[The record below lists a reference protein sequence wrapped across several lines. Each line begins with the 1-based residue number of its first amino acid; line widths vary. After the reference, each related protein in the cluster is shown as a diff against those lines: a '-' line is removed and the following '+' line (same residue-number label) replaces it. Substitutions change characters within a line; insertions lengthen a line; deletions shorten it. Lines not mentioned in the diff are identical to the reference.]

1 MLLSHFLHRPSDV
14 VPTLS
19 DETSSLSGSDTPLTV
34 PTLTLFPPCTPTSS
48 CLSATPRSPSL
59 TSWDSWSSFESTDE
73 EDNSVSSTDSELS
86 LSDSLFTSS
95 DDDDNEEK
103 EESECLS
110 STTAGNE
117 ELQTEFGTEIIGN
130 SMHVFPVV
138 SSGIVADEC
147 STSHGDDNDFESDQ
161 FITLSRTS
169 SEEELQMIF
178 GTEDEQQKQNEDT
191 TDEDKLS
198 TERQNPMLGVFAVFP
213 PQITV
218 SKTLSGQYF
227 RCITTDYSL
236 KSGNSVAVSKTSE
249 EELKMILDTEHED
262 KDHMVFSELQNTV
275 PGMSALIPP
284 QVPVHSCSTAF
295 QPTETNFVCCTKPA
309 PLTLSLSGDDSDIPT
324 TPPPGPSTTEAEE
337 MWKEYTK
344 NRSTAPEYFLFPP
357 FTPEQEEWIVTTN
370 HPFKEYVL
378 QT

>member
-1 MLLSHFLHRPSDV
+1 M
-14 VPTLS
+14 
-19 DETSSLSGSDTPLTV
+19 
-34 PTLTLFPPCTPTSS
+34 
-48 CLSATPRSPSL
+48 
-59 TSWDSWSSFESTDE
+59 E
-73 EDNSVSSTDSELS
+73 EGD
-86 LSDSLFTSS
+86 
-95 DDDDNEEK
+95 
-103 EESECLS
+103 ESECLS

-138 SSGIVADEC
+138 SSGIVADC
-147 STSHGDDNDFESDQ
+147 STSQGDDNDFESYQ

-178 GTEDEQQKQNEDT
+178 GTEDERQKQNEDT

-198 TERQNPMLGVFAVFP
+198 TEHQNAMLAFSP
-213 PQITV
+213 LQITV
-218 SKTLSGQYF
+218 SETLSGQYF

-236 KSGNSVAVSKTSE
+236 KSGNSVAVSRTSSE
-249 EELKMILDTEHED
+249 EELKMILDTEDED
-262 KDHMVFSELQNTV
+262 KDHKKMVFTELQNTV
-275 PGMSALIPP
+275 PGMPAFIPP
-284 QVPVHSCSTAF
+284 QVPVHSRYSTTF
-295 QPTETNFVCCTKPA
+295 QPAETNFVCCTKPA

-324 TPPPGPSTTEAEE
+324 TPPPGPSTAEAEE

-357 FTPEQEEWIVTTN
+357 FTPEQEEWIVATN

-378 QT
+378 QTWQSSIYSSVQGWLEDLVN

>member
-1 MLLSHFLHRPSDV
+1 M
-14 VPTLS
+14 
-19 DETSSLSGSDTPLTV
+19 
-34 PTLTLFPPCTPTSS
+34 
-48 CLSATPRSPSL
+48 
-59 TSWDSWSSFESTDE
+59 E
-73 EDNSVSSTDSELS
+73 EGD
-86 LSDSLFTSS
+86 
-95 DDDDNEEK
+95 
-103 EESECLS
+103 ESERLS

-117 ELQTEFGTEIIGN
+117 ELQAEFGTKIISN
-130 SMHVFPVV
+130 SIHVFPVV

-147 STSHGDDNDFESDQ
+147 STSQGDDNNYESYQ

-191 TDEDKLS
+191 TDADKLS
-198 TERQNPMLGVFAVFP
+198 TEHQNPMLGVSTVFP

-218 SKTLSGQYF
+218 SETLSSQYF
-227 RCITTDYSL
+227 RCITTDYCL
-236 KSGNSVAVSKTSE
+236 KSGNSVAVSKTLE

-262 KDHMVFSELQNTV
+262 KDHKKMIFSELQNTV
-275 PGMSALIPP
+275 PGVPAFIPP

-309 PLTLSLSGDDSDIPT
+309 PLTLSLSGDDSDIPA

-357 FTPEQEEWIVTTN
+357 FTPEQEEWIVATN

-378 QT
+378 QTWQSSIYSSVQGWLEDLVN